1 MVRLRQ
7 MEIPGWWCGYAE
19 WKSRIAWCGYVK
31 WRSPARQPAA
41 TRLGTGRRLRT
52 VTTSP
57 FGKIKMLG
65 PPVPYGLGVKVA
77 ISGPDGDCGG

>member
-1 MVRLRQ
+1 MEIPDCVVRLRQ
-7 MEIPGWWCGYAE
+7 MEE
-19 WKSRIAWCGYVK
+19 SR
-31 WRSPARQPAA
+31 PAA
-41 TRLGTGRRLRT
+41 CDNRLGAGRRLRT

-65 PPVPYGLGVKVA
+65 PPVPYELGVKVA